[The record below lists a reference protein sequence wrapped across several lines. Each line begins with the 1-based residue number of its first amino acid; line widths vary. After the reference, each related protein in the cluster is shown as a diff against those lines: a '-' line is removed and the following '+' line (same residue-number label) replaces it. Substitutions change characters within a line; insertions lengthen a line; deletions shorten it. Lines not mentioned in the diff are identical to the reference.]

1 MKLKNKSENASRQ
14 TKMKTQLY
22 KIYGMQQKRSKREL
36 HSDASL
42 PQETRK
48 TSNKQRKLPCKR
60 IRRRRTNKAQ
70 SQQKEGNNEA
80 ERGNKIEIKKTIEKI
95 NETKSWFF
103 EKINKLTNL

>member
-1 MKLKNKSENASRQ
+1 MMKLKNKSENASRQ

-70 SQQKEGNNEA
+70 SQKKEGNNKNQT
-80 ERGNKIEIKKTIEKI
+80 GNKQNRDHKNKKI
-95 NETKSWFF
+95 NKTKSWFF
-103 EKINKLTNL
+103 